1 MKELLLASIP
11 SPIKKYYNGEISLGK
26 SYWLI
31 AVPSGIIFRILGAET
46 SLLFS
51 FIGLLMF
58 IYISIGLWRSAT
70 NYQKNLKVGERKYW
84 GSIVQVLVIV
94 NIIMTIIGL
103 ILV

>member
-31 AVPSGIIFRILGAET
+31 AVPSGIIFRTLETET

-51 FIGLLMF
+51 FIGLF
-58 IYISIGLWRSAT
+58 ISIGLWRSAT
-70 NYQKNLKVGERKYW
+70 NYQKNLKIGERKYW

-94 NIIMTIIGL
+94 NIIITIIGL